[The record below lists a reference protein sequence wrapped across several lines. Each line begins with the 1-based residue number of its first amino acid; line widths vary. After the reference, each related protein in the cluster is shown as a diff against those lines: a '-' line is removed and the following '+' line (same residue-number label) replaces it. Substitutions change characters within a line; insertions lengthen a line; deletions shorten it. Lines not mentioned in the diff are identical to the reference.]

1 MLVPDYN
8 WSDFIGKELIGIC
21 LCCREALPEELYEA
35 LKQTVRAAMECS
47 IRRNVAADYT
57 NMSIMSCMTLLS
69 AGELLKEER
78 FLKEGRARLAK
89 LMEYTEF
96 NGSFQRV

>member
-1 MLVPDYN
+1 
-8 WSDFIGKELIGIC
+8 
-21 LCCREALPEELYEA
+21 
-35 LKQTVRAAMECS
+35 MECS

-96 NGSFQRV
+96 NGAFSEYNSSAYILVALHEINRMRTFLKDPESLSKAEN